1 MIDLY
6 TAPTVNGYRAA
17 LALEE
22 AGLEWHLHKI
32 NFRTGDQL
40 TPEFLAIN
48 PSGKI
53 PVLVDHGAVGGSP
66 LTVAQ
71 SGAIL
76 LYVAEKTGLM
86 IPECPRRRA
95 LAYQWFM
102 QAMTDVQATSSSIFL
117 NQGKAPVSD
126 QQNVEYYEG
135 RMANF
140 LGYCDAN
147 LKDREFM
154 ADEFSLAD
162 IALYVLVA
170 WRKELIDRTPG
181 LLDLRRWAEMMAERP
196 AVKRAY
202 ATVG

>member
-17 LALEE
+17 VALEE
-22 AGLEWHLHKI
+22 AGLEWRLHKI
-32 NFRTGDQL
+32 NFRNGDQL

-48 PSGKI
+48 PTGKI
-53 PVLVDHGAVGGSP
+53 PVLVDHDAANGGSM
-66 LTVAQ
+66 TVAQ

-76 LYVAEKTGLM
+76 VYLSEKTGRML
-86 IPECPRRRA
+86 PSCPRRRA
-95 LAYQWFM
+95 QAWQWFM

-126 QQNVEYYEG
+126 EQNVRYYEG
-135 RMANF
+135 RMVNF

-147 LKDREFM
+147 LRDKEFM
-154 ADEFSLAD
+154 AEEFSIAD
-162 IALYVLVA
+162 LALYVLVS
-170 WRKELIDRTPG
+170 WRQELIDRTPG
-181 LLDLRRWAEMMAERP
+181 LLELRRWAQYMSERP
-196 AVKRAY
+196 AIQRAY